1 MRYKFQ
7 LVTNVQGPLIID
19 RRGGKEEKSKR
30 DNGRQPITDAGSR
43 GRKSVEYERILSASD
58 LVI

>member
-1 MRYKFQ
+1 MTMRYKFQ

-43 GRKSVEYERILSASD
+43 GRKSVEYER
-58 LVI
+58 VV